1 MLAFVFTE
9 LLIVKEIQ
17 KCKRVKRVRL
27 TSLMLVALLNLFI
40 VSFAVSVCAQSAPTE
55 ADAMNRRLARAR
67 ALTAAHNLTA
77 AAFELDAIRT
87 STTDV
92 MIRDV
97 ARIMLIGIYLEQADY
112 GRAQLLLDDTYKE
125 RSSANE
131 GSCRSYFAVA
141 GQAVNGVRAHVDRFR
156 GLGLNISSKD
166 LPSEAVTDL
175 DRVRGLLEHV
185 ADQARVIGSEDAK
198 NTDAF
203 ALLEDVAN
211 VRSSLARDGEERERW
226 QDEVSEARRH
236 LAASETR
243 IASLSGGIAMSG
255 RPSSPTQVMS
265 NPVPSSN
272 TSEPKTPSTTKPN
285 NPESEEKSSIP
296 VESNDL
302 KSTAATS
309 ELLNIGSLLEQS
321 TQRINPTYPTFAKT
335 AHVTGVVRVDL
346 VIDENGSV
354 VSAQSS
360 TGPSML
366 RQAAIDASKRW
377 KFRPTIRDGQPI
389 RVTGFLNFNFTPQ
402 K

>member
-1 MLAFVFTE
+1 MKV
-9 LLIVKEIQ
+9 IQ
-17 KCKRVKRVRL
+17 KCRRVWRSSFIL
-27 TSLMLVALLNLFI
+27 IAFLNLFI
-40 VSFAVSVCAQSAPTE
+40 VSCAVSVCAQSAPTE

-77 AAFELDAIRT
+77 AAFELDSIRT
-87 STTDV
+87 STTDF

-141 GQAVNGVRAHVDRFR
+141 GQTVNGVRAHIDRFR
-156 GLGLNISSKD
+156 GLGLNIGSKD
-166 LPSEAVTDL
+166 LPPEAVSDL

-185 ADQARVIGSEDAK
+185 AEQAKDIGSEDSK

-211 VRSSLARDGEERERW
+211 VRSSLARDGEEREHW

-255 RPSSPTQVMS
+255 PPASPAPAKSNQVS
-265 NPVPSSN
+265 IAA
-272 TSEPKTPSTTKPN
+272 TSEPKTQASTTPSN
-285 NPESEEKSSIP
+285 SQSQNIGSSP
-296 VESNDL
+296 VDSNDL

-309 ELLNIGSLLEQS
+309 ELVNIGSLLAQS
-321 TQRINPTYPTFAKT
+321 TQRINPAYPTFAKT

-354 VSAQSS
+354 VSAQSA

-377 KFRPTIRDGQPI
+377 KFRPTIRDGKPV
-389 RVTGFLNFNFTPQ
+389 RVAGFLNFNFTPQ

>member
-1 MLAFVFTE
+1 
-9 LLIVKEIQ
+9 VKDIQ
-17 KCKRVKRVRL
+17 KCKRVLRSSYIAFV
-27 TSLMLVALLNLFI
+27 NLI
-40 VSFAVSVCAQSAPTE
+40 ILSCAISVCAQSAPTE
-55 ADAMNRRLARAR
+55 AEAMNRRLSRAR

-77 AAFELDAIRT
+77 AAFELDSIRT

-112 GRAQLLLDDTYKE
+112 GRAQVLLDDTYKE

-141 GQAVNGVRAHVDRFR
+141 GQAVNGVRSHIDRFR
-156 GLGLNISSKD
+156 GLGLNVGSKD
-166 LPSEAVTDL
+166 LPAEAVSDL

-185 ADQARVIGSEDAK
+185 AEQAKAIGSEDTK

-211 VRSSLARDGEERERW
+211 VRSSLARNGEEREHW

-243 IASLSGGIAMSG
+243 IASLSGGIGMSG
-255 RPSSPTQVMS
+255 PASTAAPAKSI
-265 NPVPSSN
+265 PVSG
-272 TSEPKTPSTTKPN
+272 TATTEPKPPVTSKPG
-285 NPESEEKSSIP
+285 NPESENKSSSPI
-296 VESNDL
+296 ESNDL
-302 KSTAATS
+302 KSTAATA
-309 ELLNIGSLLEQS
+309 ELINIGSLLELAA
-321 TQRINPTYPTFAKT
+321 QRVNPTYPTFAKT

-354 VSAQSS
+354 VSAQSA
-360 TGPSML
+360 TGPSVL

-377 KFRPTIRDGQPI
+377 KFRPTIRDGKPI